1 MGVVSTRPDMEMS
14 RYSLAMAIAGT
25 MTLMVAS
32 LLVWLVV
39 TEPVAL
45 ATSLNEHDL
54 TDLAYAIGRAIAAG
68 FKAIAEYL

>member
-1 MGVVSTRPDMEMS
+1 MEMS

-45 ATSLNEHDL
+45 ATSLNESDL
-54 TDLAYAIGRAIAAG
+54 TELAHAIGRALAAG
-68 FKAIAEYL
+68 FRALAEYL

>member
-1 MGVVSTRPDMEMS
+1 MELS

-32 LLVWLVV
+32 LIVWLVV

-45 ATSLNEHDL
+45 ATALDQQDL
-54 TDLAYAIGRAIAAG
+54 TDLAQAIGRALAAG
-68 FKAIAEYL
+68 LRAIAEYL

>member
-1 MGVVSTRPDMEMS
+1 MEMS

-32 LLVWLVV
+32 LIVWLVV

-45 ATSLNEHDL
+45 ATALNQHDL
-54 TDLAYAIGRAIAAG
+54 KDLAHAIGRALAAG

>member
-1 MGVVSTRPDMEMS
+1 MEMS

-25 MTLMVAS
+25 MTLAVAS
-32 LLVWLVV
+32 LIVWLVV

-45 ATSLNEHDL
+45 ATAANERDL
-54 TDLAYAIGRAIAAG
+54 TDLAYAIGQALVAG

>member
-1 MGVVSTRPDMEMS
+1 MEMS

-25 MTLMVAS
+25 MTLLVAS

-45 ATSLNEHDL
+45 ATALNEHDL
-54 TDLAYAIGRAIAAG
+54 TELAYAMAARWQPVSEPLPSTSSG
-68 FKAIAEYL
+68 

>member
-1 MGVVSTRPDMEMS
+1 MEMS

-32 LLVWLVV
+32 LIVWLVV

-45 ATSLNEHDL
+45 ATALDQHDLNE
-54 TDLAYAIGRAIAAG
+54 LAYAIGRALAAG

>member
-1 MGVVSTRPDMEMS
+1 MEMI

-32 LLVWLVV
+32 LIVWLVV

-45 ATSLNEHDL
+45 ATALNQQDL
-54 TDLAYAIGRAIAAG
+54 TDLAHAIGRALAAG

>member
-1 MGVVSTRPDMEMS
+1 MEMT

-32 LLVWLVV
+32 LIVWLLV

-45 ATSLNEHDL
+45 ATAFNEHDL
-54 TDLAYAIGRAIAAG
+54 KDLANAIGRALAAG
-68 FKAIAEYL
+68 FRAIAEYL

>member
-1 MGVVSTRPDMEMS
+1 MEMT

-32 LLVWLVV
+32 LIVWMVV

-45 ATSLNEHDL
+45 ATALNGHDI
-54 TDLAYAIGRAIAAG
+54 TDLAYAIGRALVAG
-68 FKAIAEYL
+68 FKVIAEYL